1 MKGRDG
7 QGRVVE
13 GDAGSRV
20 HIMRPAPAPV
30 VLFARTPG
38 RDRKKGE
45 PRSVP
50 APPAGQARLASPRG
64 RSCLAVVQVARQA
77 ALAEGL
83 TKVAGVRGEHDF
95 TVIEPQPKR
104 LVPRCVPVRRQTDHR
119 AIANSSCSPSTRRS
133 LWPRSKSI
141 SAGNGQLNPALAS
154 RFNVNRTVD
163 AATPTRRAISLS
175 PTPAVRAQGGRRASY
190 AAGPNWW
197 VRRRRNI
204 NCQQCVKRLTHHPG
218 LASYWWRRSQLRPQ
232 EGSVVRLNFGAGASR
247 GSCSTTQ
254 FEGRLAMK
262 AVSCCATTLTLM
274 AAIGLSPAMG
284 QGPKPS
290 GGRTW
295 PGIAQ
300 PVEHDADPAHSANPS
315 FQGAS
320 PQGTSQRGFVVMPFD
335 PEAAKIK
342 PHYEWQYHYTGR
354 HAHWEGH
361 WTLVTAPIQS
371 AKPPTT
377 PAP

>member
-1 MKGRDG
+1 MRQDSAAVGIDG
-7 QGRVVE
+7 AFDQSWPIVGERE
-13 GDAGSRV
+13 R
-20 HIMRPAPAPV
+20 H
-30 VLFARTPG
+30 L
-38 RDRKKGE
+38 DRFGE
-45 PRSVP
+45 
-50 APPAGQARLASPRG
+50 L
-64 RSCLAVVQVARQA
+64 
-77 ALAEGL
+77 L
-83 TKVAGVRGEHDF
+83 TIGG
-95 TVIEPQPKR
+95 
-104 LVPRCVPVRRQTDHR
+104 
-119 AIANSSCSPSTRRS
+119 
-133 LWPRSKSI
+133 
-141 SAGNGQLNPALAS
+141 
-154 RFNVNRTVD
+154 
-163 AATPTRRAISLS
+163 
-175 PTPAVRAQGGRRASY
+175 AQGGRRASY

-218 LASYWWRRSQLRPQ
+218 LASYWWRRSQPRPQ

-262 AVSCCATTLTLM
+262 AVSCCATTLALM

>member
-1 MKGRDG
+1 MN
-7 QGRVVE
+7 
-13 GDAGSRV
+13 A
-20 HIMRPAPAPV
+20 
-30 VLFARTPG
+30 
-38 RDRKKGE
+38 
-45 PRSVP
+45 
-50 APPAGQARLASPRG
+50 
-64 RSCLAVVQVARQA
+64 
-77 ALAEGL
+77 
-83 TKVAGVRGEHDF
+83 
-95 TVIEPQPKR
+95 
-104 LVPRCVPVRRQTDHR
+104 
-119 AIANSSCSPSTRRS
+119 
-133 LWPRSKSI
+133 
-141 SAGNGQLNPALAS
+141 
-154 RFNVNRTVD
+154 
-163 AATPTRRAISLS
+163 
-175 PTPAVRAQGGRRASY
+175 RASY

-204 NCQQCVKRLTHHPG
+204 NCQLCVKRLTHHPG

-262 AVSCCATTLTLM
+262 AVSCCATTLALM

-342 PHYEWQYHYTGR
+342 PHYEWQHHYTGR